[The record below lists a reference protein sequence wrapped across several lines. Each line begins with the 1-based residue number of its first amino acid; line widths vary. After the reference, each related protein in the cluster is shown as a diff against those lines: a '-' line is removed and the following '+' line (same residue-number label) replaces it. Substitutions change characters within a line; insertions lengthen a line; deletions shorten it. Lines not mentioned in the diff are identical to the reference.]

1 MVESDLDGWPRWLRE
16 FDQMLA
22 TRPQIVVYGNVRDV
36 CILPSS
42 GVPTEMNVVEAVGF
56 LLRLR
61 QVVVLK
67 WDPTKDLSINPA
79 NAIDRLRSRTPPKS
93 IPDSLPCEL
102 DRGAL
107 PKLIE
112 TLIAEREIPIAV
124 IVDYASRLGQDPN
137 GLDKDSYDFFL
148 RFLRLSH
155 TATECRSPA
164 PGTAPRFNPVV
175 WIADRIQDLPA
186 WFLVGNSR
194 IGQIGVPL
202 PDHDARQAA
211 AKATLP
217 HFPKSATVKD
227 AAQIGAE
234 KLLADL
240 TEGMP
245 LRAIKDIKALSGR
258 YALGTSDLT
267 EAVRRYRVGLPD
279 NPWSQGY
286 VKERI
291 GRARD
296 FLSDYVKGQDAAVDT
311 ATAILTRAY
320 MGLSGAQAE
329 QIGNR
334 PRGVMFLAGPT
345 GVGKT
350 ELAKSITRLL
360 FNDERACVRFD
371 MSEFSSEHA
380 EARLIGAPPGYV
392 GFDAGGE
399 LVNAVRQRPFSV
411 LLFDEI
417 EKAHPR
423 ILDKFLQ
430 ILEDGRLTD
439 GRGDTAHFS
448 ECLLVFTTNLGV
460 YSETENGRVLNVSP
474 DHEPRDV
481 RARILAAIEHH
492 FRTTLGRPELL
503 NRMGGNILVFDFI
516 RPEVARRI
524 AEKMVAKVTA
534 RVHSQHG
541 VDVVFSEAALQKLL
555 QGATDDPSNGG
566 RGIGNRIETL
576 LINPLATLLFNLG
589 LSTGATLEICA
600 LTDENGVPGLNVAS

>member
-1 MVESDLDGWPRWLRE
+1 MAENNLDGWPRWLRE

-36 CILPSS
+36 CILPLPD
-42 GVPTEMNVVEAVGF
+42 GAAEKTVVDALGF
-56 LLRLR
+56 LLQLR
-61 QVVVLK
+61 HAAVLK
-67 WDPTKDLSINPA
+67 WDPTCRISLDPPG
-79 NAIDRLRSRTPPKS
+79 AIEPLRSRMSQLKIADPMPS
-93 IPDSLPCEL
+93 NLNQD
-102 DRGAL
+102 AL
-107 PKLIE
+107 PDWIE
-112 TLIAEREIPIAV
+112 SLTTAQDFPIAM
-124 IVDYASRLGQDPN
+124 IIDYASRLGQDPN
-137 GLDKDSYDFFL
+137 GLDDASYDLFL
-148 RFLRLSH
+148 RCLRLSH
-155 TATECRSPA
+155 TARECRSPG
-164 PGTAPRFNPVV
+164 PGAAPRYNPVI
-175 WIADRIQDLPA
+175 WIAERIQDLPA

-202 PDHDARQAA
+202 PDHDVREAA
-211 AKATLP
+211 AKAILP
-217 HFPKSATVKD
+217 HFPNPGADKRAIATSTVK
-227 AAQIGAE
+227 Q
-234 KLLADL
+234 LADL

-258 YALGTSDLT
+258 YALGPSELSET
-267 EAVRRYRVGLPD
+267 VRRYRVGLPD

-286 VKERI
+286 VKDRI
-291 GRARD
+291 RTARK
-296 FLSDYVKGQDAAVDT
+296 FLSFYVEGQDPAVDT

-329 QIGNR
+329 RVGSR

-460 YSETENGRVLNVSP
+460 YTETESGRVLNVSP
-474 DHEPRDV
+474 DQEPLDV
-481 RARILAAIEHH
+481 RTRIKAAIEHH
-492 FRTTLGRPELL
+492 FRTTIGRPELL
-503 NRMGGNILVFDFI
+503 NRVGGNIIVFDFI
-516 RPEVARRI
+516 RPDVARRI
-524 AEKMVAKVTA
+524 VEKMVAKVMS
-534 RVHSQHG
+534 RVHLLHG
-541 VDVVFSEAALQKLL
+541 VEVVLSPAAMRTLL
-555 QGATDDPSNGG
+555 DRATDDPSNGG

-589 LSTGATLEICA
+589 LPKGGKLEISA
-600 LTDENGVPGLNVAS
+600 LTDNSGVPGLDLS

>member
-1 MVESDLDGWPRWLRE
+1 MAESDLDGWPRWLRE

-36 CILPSS
+36 CVLPSPDGAMEKS
-42 GVPTEMNVVEAVGF
+42 IIDAIAF
-56 LLRLR
+56 LLKLR
-61 QVVVLK
+61 QAAVLK
-67 WDPTKDLSINPA
+67 WDPTGNITLDP
-79 NAIDRLRSRTPPKS
+79 
-93 IPDSLPCEL
+93 PDSITQFGRRMSRLKPADTLPENV
-102 DRGAL
+102 DRRVLADW
-107 PKLIE
+107 IE
-112 TLIAEREIPIAV
+112 SLTAAPEFPIAM

-137 GLDKDSYDFFL
+137 SLDAPSYDLFL
-148 RFLRLSH
+148 RCLRLSH
-155 TATECRSPA
+155 TARECRSPA
-164 PGTAPRFNPVV
+164 PGAAPRYNPVIWV
-175 WIADRIQDLPA
+175 AERVQDLPA

-217 HFPKSATVKD
+217 HFPNSGPAKEPVTIDMMK
-227 AAQIGAE
+227 Q
-234 KLLADL
+234 LADL

-258 YALGTSDLT
+258 YGLGPSDLSET
-267 EAVRRYRVGLPD
+267 VRRYRVGLPD
-279 NPWSQGY
+279 NPWSQ
-286 VKERI
+286 VHVRERI

-311 ATAILTRAY
+311 TTAILTRAY

-380 EARLIGAPPGYV
+380 EARLIGSPPGYV

-474 DHEPRDV
+474 DHDPRDV
-481 RARILAAIEHH
+481 RARIMAAIKHH
-492 FRTTLGRPELL
+492 FQTTIGRPELL
-503 NRMGGNILVFDFI
+503 NRMGGNIIVFDFI
-516 RPEVARRI
+516 RPEVAGRI
-524 AEKMVAKVTA
+524 AEKMVENVLA
-534 RVHSQHG
+534 RVRKLHG
-541 VDVVFSEAALQKLL
+541 VEVALSPAAMRNLMER
-555 QGATDDPSNGG
+555 ATDDPSNGG

-576 LINPLATLLFNLG
+576 LINPLATLLFTLG
-589 LSTGATLEICA
+589 LHMGEKLEISA
-600 LTDENGVPGLNVAS
+600 LTDIDGVPGLTVS

>member
-1 MVESDLDGWPRWLRE
+1 MAESDLDGWPRWLRE

-42 GVPTEMNVVEAVGF
+42 DGSTEMTVVEALCF
-56 LLRLR
+56 LLKSRKT
-61 QVVVLK
+61 VVLK
-67 WDPTKDLSINPA
+67 WDPTGHIALDPPSSIGELRKRMSRLKLADTMPA
-79 NAIDRLRSRTPPKS
+79 ILERDVLPEWIESLTAE
-93 IPDSLPCEL
+93 PDF
-102 DRGAL
+102 
-107 PKLIE
+107 
-112 TLIAEREIPIAV
+112 PIAM
-124 IVDYASRLGQDPN
+124 IIDYASRLGQDPN
-137 GLDKDSYDFFL
+137 GLDTANYDLFL
-148 RFLRLSH
+148 RCLRLSH
-155 TATECRSPA
+155 TARECRSPA
-164 PGTAPRFNPVV
+164 PGAGPRYNPVI
-175 WIADRIQDLPA
+175 WIAERIQDLPA

-202 PDHDARQAA
+202 PDHDARQFASR
-211 AKATLP
+211 ATLP
-217 HFPKSATVKD
+217 HFPNSFALKGLAADSAVK
-227 AAQIGAE
+227 Q
-234 KLLADL
+234 LADL

-258 YALGTSDLT
+258 YTLGPSDLS

-286 VKERI
+286 VKDRI
-291 GRARD
+291 GRARN
-296 FLSDYVKGQDAAVDT
+296 FLSDYVKGQDVAVDT
-311 ATAILTRAY
+311 AAAILTRAY
-320 MGLSGAQAE
+320 MGMSGAQAE

-380 EARLIGAPPGYV
+380 EARLIGSPPGYV

-460 YSETENGRVLNVSP
+460 YTETESGRVLNVSP
-474 DHEPRDV
+474 DHEPLDV
-481 RARILAAIEHH
+481 RARIMAAIKHH
-492 FRTTLGRPELL
+492 FGTIIGRPELL
-503 NRMGGNILVFDFI
+503 NRMGGNIIVFDFI
-516 RPEVARRI
+516 RPEVAQRI
-524 AEKMVAKVTA
+524 AEKMVANVMS
-534 RVHSQHG
+534 RVRDLHG
-541 VDVVFSEAALQKLL
+541 VEVVLSPAATRTLL
-555 QGATDDPSNGG
+555 ERATDDPSNGG

-576 LINPLATLLFNLG
+576 LINPLSTLLFSLG
-589 LSTGATLEICA
+589 LPIGKRLEISA
-600 LTDENGVPGLNVAS
+600 LTDTAGVPGLALS